1 MVYMWGD
8 PYKGQLGTYL
18 DEKGWTHEETS
29 LYGTPLKLNLDFL
42 KEPP

>member
-1 MVYMWGD
+1 MWGD

-29 LYGTPLKLNLDFL
+29 LYGTPLKLSLEFL